1 MIEEKDID
9 RLALLAR
16 LKLDAAE
23 KAVLARDIA
32 SILGY
37 VDQLAAA
44 PRAVD
49 ESPSPTLDPL
59 TLNNLRADEAIG
71 RAEENLLQT
80 KSTDKAGYLKVKAI
94 FAERS

>member
-23 KAVLARDIA
+23 KAVLTKDIG

-44 PRAVD
+44 PLATD
-49 ESPSPTLDPL
+49 LATAPAIDPL
-59 TLNNLRADEAIG
+59 TLNNLRADEPVSV
-71 RAEENLLQT
+71 AEEGLLQT
-80 KSTDKAGYLKVKAI
+80 KATDKAGYLKVKAI